1 MIPVKILYLN
11 HVSKMGG
18 AEENLFSLIK
28 SLDRKKYTPI
38 LICQEDGELPQR
50 LKKIDVEARYLKM
63 RGWRKGKFFLIN
75 LVTVIKLLIFIK
87 RNNIRLLHINPYRL
101 APYGALAAKLAK
113 IPSIL
118 SIHDF
123 VDKSKIKRFLI
134 NRADKIIVVS
144 DSIGKVFNSRN
155 DKVRIIYNGIN
166 FSIFDKMIKGESIK
180 KELAITNGT
189 YLVGMVGQITPWKGH
204 QDFLAAAAEV
214 LKKKPFVRFLI
225 VGDALF
231 NKELS
236 IEKLREISR
245 QYKIDSHV
253 IFTGLRKD
261 IPQIIA
267 GLDIL
272 VLPSRQEPF
281 GRVILEAMAMGKP
294 VIATDCGGPAEI
306 ITSGQTGMLVPVK
319 RPDLLA
325 KAIIRLLS
333 NPTERERLARAG
345 YDMVKNRFDL
355 QKQVDKVTD
364 LYEQVL

>member
-1 MIPVKILYLN
+1 MPTMILYLN

-18 AEENLFSLIK
+18 AEENLFSLIE
-28 SLDRKKYTPI
+28 SLDKKKYTPI

-50 LKKIDVEARYLKM
+50 LKKIGVEARYLKM
-63 RGWRKGKFFLIN
+63 RGWRKAKYFLVN
-75 LVTVIKLLIFIK
+75 FVTVIKLFIFIK

-101 APYGALAAKLAK
+101 VPYGALAAKWAK
-113 IPSIL
+113 IPSVL

-144 DSIGKVFNSRN
+144 DSIGKVFSSCN
-155 DKVRIIYNGIN
+155 DKVRVIYNGVN
-166 FSIFDKMIKGESIK
+166 FSIFDKMIKGEGVK
-180 KELAITNGT
+180 KEFAVGNGT
-189 YLVGMVGQITPWKGH
+189 CLVGMVGQITPWKGH

-214 LKKKPFVRFLI
+214 LKKKPSVKFLI
-225 VGDALF
+225 VGEALF

-245 QYKIDSHV
+245 QYKIDSQV

-261 IPQIIA
+261 IPQLIA
-267 GLDIL
+267 ALDIL
-272 VLPSRQEPF
+272 VLPSWQEPF

-306 ITSGQTGMLVPVK
+306 ITSGQTGILVPAK

-325 KAIIRLLS
+325 EAIIRVLS
-333 NPTERERLARAG
+333 DPVERERLAQAG
-345 YDMVKNRFDL
+345 YELVKNRFDL

>member
-1 MIPVKILYLN
+1 MPTKILYLN

-28 SLDRKKYTPI
+28 SLDKKKYTPI
-38 LICQEDGELPQR
+38 LICQEDGELPQKLR
-50 LKKIDVEARYLKM
+50 KIGVEVKYLKM
-63 RGWRKGKFFLIN
+63 RGWRKAKYFLANFI
-75 LVTVIKLLIFIK
+75 TVIKLLIFIK
-87 RNNIRLLHINPYRL
+87 RNNIRLVHVNPYRL
-101 APYGALAAKLAK
+101 APYGALAARWAK
-113 IPSIL
+113 IPSVL

-123 VDKSKIKRFLI
+123 VDESKIKRFLI
-134 NRADKIIVVS
+134 DRTNKIIVVS
-144 DSIGKVFNSRN
+144 DSIKKVFSSRN
-155 DKVRIIYNGIN
+155 DKVRIIHNGVD

-180 KELAITNGT
+180 KEFAVANGT
-189 YLVGMVGQITPWKGH
+189 YLVGIVGQITPWKGH
-204 QDFLAAAAEV
+204 QDFLAAAVEV
-214 LKKKPFVRFLI
+214 LKKKPFVKFLI

-245 QYKIDSHV
+245 QYKINSQV

-261 IPQIIA
+261 IPQLIA
-267 GLDIL
+267 ALDIL

-306 ITSGQTGMLVPVK
+306 ITSGQTGMLIPVK

-325 KAIIRLLS
+325 EAIIRLLS
-333 NPTERERLARAG
+333 NRLERERLSQAG
-345 YDMVKNRFDL
+345 YQLVKNKFDL
-355 QKQVDKVTD
+355 QKQVNKVTD